1 MTQTNDAPEQKTQG
15 EKTGKERLLSLDTLR
30 GFDMFWIIGGGALLS
45 SLANATGWNW
55 LEVTAHFVH
64 SHSQW
69 EGFSFYD
76 LIFPLFM
83 FILGVAIP
91 YALISLQEKGVGNNI
106 LFKKI
111 FKRMVLLFL
120 FGLVYNGIT
129 INGFSEIRVLSVLSQ
144 IGIAYF
150 FASLIMIHTSTIKA
164 RLLWLTGILSGIAIL
179 QFLIPIPGFGAGVF
193 TPEGS
198 INAWID
204 QHFLPGRLIYETYD
218 PEGILSIVSATSITL
233 MGALA
238 GLVLHDKSIT
248 QNKKTTVLLIS
259 GVSLVL
265 IALLLSPVYP
275 IIKKIWTVPF
285 NMLTSGISFLLLA
298 IFYYIIDVKMW
309 RGWILFFRVIGL
321 NSITI
326 YMGYRILDFPSEFF
340 LGSIMKLAGP
350 YGAPIE
356 WLGVILLEWLM
367 LYYLYKKKIFL
378 RV

>member
-1 MTQTNDAPEQKTQG
+1 MTQTNDLFEQKKHG
-15 EKTGKERLLSLDTLR
+15 KTSVDERLLSLDTLR

-55 LEVTAHFVH
+55 LEVTAHFMH

-83 FILGVAIP
+83 FISGVAIP
-91 YALISLQEKGVGNNI
+91 YALISLQEKGVDNNI

-129 INGFSEIRVLSVLSQ
+129 KNGFSEIRVLSVLSQ

-150 FASLIMIHTSTIKA
+150 FASLIMIHTSKISA
-164 RLLWLTGILSGIAIL
+164 RLLWLTGILSAIAVL

-204 QHFLPGRLIYETYD
+204 QHFLPGRLIYKTYD

-238 GLVLHDKSIT
+238 GLLLRDKNYT
-248 QNKKTTVLLIS
+248 QNKKTSILLIS
-259 GVSLVL
+259 GASLVL
-265 IALLLSPVYP
+265 IALLLSPIYP

-326 YMGYRILDFPSEFF
+326 YMGFRILDFPSEFF
-340 LGSIMKLAGP
+340 LGSIIKLAGP
-350 YGAPIE
+350 YGSSIE
-356 WLGVILLEWLM
+356 WFGVILLEWLM
-367 LYYLYKKKIFL
+367 LYYFYKKKIFL
-378 RV
+378 RI